1 MANCPT
7 ITPMSR
13 RWIQLA
19 TFAAYLP
26 SAALPVLA
34 GRADAP
40 GGPLDPSVLVVPF
53 CLAFA
58 AGFPVWGRL
67 ADRVAAERV
76 IVLAL
81 ALMVVAGALVALAPG
96 EQALIV
102 ARA

>member
-1 MANCPT
+1 MSYNHA
-7 ITPMSR
+7 MSR

-34 GRADAP
+34 ERADAP

-58 AGFPVWGRL
+58 AGFALWGRV
-67 ADRVAAERV
+67 ADRVALQELVLLAVKQAAVEGRDFER
-76 IVLAL
+76 
-81 ALMVVAGALVALAPG
+81 
-96 EQALIV
+96 
-102 ARA
+102 RAAFIDDLE